1 MPPQWSGGVCWEG
14 GVGRAM
20 VAGREVG
27 WCPESVLPAL
37 VDGREGGAVRGAKRG
52 CGEAGPGLLA

>member
-1 MPPQWSGGVCWEG
+1 
-14 GVGRAM
+14 M